1 MTPSR
6 ASPIPRTPPTY
17 PQSYAYDPAGN
28 LTTATTP
35 PGNRSYN
42 SLNGRIADA
51 GVAQQFDANGTL
63 SAGMGFTFSWDAE
76 DRVKSVS
83 YNGIQKRIEYD
94 YNGQGRRVWIGSM
107 EGGNSQTSIE

>member
-1 MTPSR
+1 
-6 ASPIPRTPPTY
+6 
-17 PQSYAYDPAGN
+17 
-28 LTTATTP
+28 
-35 PGNRSYN
+35 
-42 SLNGRIADA
+42 
-51 GVAQQFDANGTL
+51 
-63 SAGMGFTFSWDAE
+63 MGFTFSWDAE